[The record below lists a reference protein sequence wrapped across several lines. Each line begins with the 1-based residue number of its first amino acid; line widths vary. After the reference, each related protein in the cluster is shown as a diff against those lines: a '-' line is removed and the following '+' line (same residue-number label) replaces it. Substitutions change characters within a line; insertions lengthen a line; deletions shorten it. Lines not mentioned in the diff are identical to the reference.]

1 MFKFFI
7 FFLFF
12 LSSVSRA
19 DVINPVLAELTLFKD
34 RSLSLDL
41 HLSIEGAMT
50 DMGTQFSNTQS
61 SPNSD
66 QYDRL
71 RNLESEE
78 LKKEFMNFEPTLRNR
93 IYLDI
98 NGKKVV
104 IKLVKYKFV
113 NKV

>member
-1 MFKFFI
+1 
-7 FFLFF
+7 
-12 LSSVSRA
+12 
-19 DVINPVLAELTLFKD
+19 
-34 RSLSLDL
+34 
-41 HLSIEGAMT
+41 MT

-78 LKKEFMNFEPTLRNR
+78 LKKEFMNFEPTLRDR

-98 NGKKVV
+98 NGKKVAL
-104 IKLVKYKFV
+104 KLVNSKIG
-113 NKV
+113 NKGYTNRPRKSI